1 MYDFQGKLYLIT
13 GATSGLGLATTES
26 IINHGGKVIATGR
39 NVTKLKELEEQYG
52 SCISVVENDSRSP
65 STGVEL
71 AVVVKEHGYLDGLWL
86 NASIDRHD
94 TCDEITEDIYKPVLS
109 VNSRGPI
116 LQVVALSKY
125 LKSDAS
131 ILVSNS
137 SSVYEEAAPTSLYSA
152 SKGALLTS
160 IRVWAREL
168 GPKGV
173 RVNALFFGSI
183 ATSPGSLFPE
193 DAKLEFE
200 RVVINQ
206 VPLERMATAQEA
218 ESAALFL
225 LSNQSS
231 NITGSYIPVDDGLI
245 LSQQSI

>member
-26 IINHGGKVIATGR
+26 IIKDGGKVIATGR
-39 NVTKLKELEEQYG
+39 NVTKLKALQLRFG
-52 SCISVVENDSRSP
+52 PCITVVENDSGSP

-71 AVVVKEHGYLDGLWL
+71 AAVVKEQGYLDGLWL
-86 NASIDRHD
+86 NAGIARLYD
-94 TCDEITEDIYKPVLS
+94 CDEVTEDIYKHVMD

-116 LQVVALSKY
+116 LQIVALSKY
-125 LKSDAS
+125 LKSHAS
-131 ILVSNS
+131 ILVSSS
-137 SSVYEEAAPTSLYSA
+137 SSVYEGAASTNLYAA
-152 SKGALLTS
+152 SKGALLAS

-173 RVNALFFGSI
+173 RVNALVSGTTEETNFR
-183 ATSPGSLFPE
+183 SLLSA

-200 RVVINQ
+200 NFVINQ
-206 VPLERMATAQEA
+206 VPIERSATAQEA
-218 ESAALFL
+218 ASVALFL

-231 NITGSYIPVDDGLI
+231 YITGSEIPVDDGLI
-245 LSQQSI
+245 LS